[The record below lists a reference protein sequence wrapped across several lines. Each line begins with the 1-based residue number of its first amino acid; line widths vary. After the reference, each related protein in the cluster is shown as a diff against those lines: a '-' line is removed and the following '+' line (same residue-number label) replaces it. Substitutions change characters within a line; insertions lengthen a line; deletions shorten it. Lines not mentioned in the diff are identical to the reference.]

1 MDSVEF
7 VMRGMRE
14 ELQLMEARLVARI
27 EGCGDGLVHRMAN
40 SEQRVARFDINFDD
54 ALVFDSYYD
63 NLSGGPVF
71 D

>member
-1 MDSVEF
+1 
-7 VMRGMRE
+7 
-14 ELQLMEARLVARI
+14 MEARLVARI
-27 EGCGDGLVHRMAN
+27 EGCSDGLVRRMAN

-63 NLSGGPVF
+63 NLGGGPVF